1 MKPNKIEKIEMKD
14 ASEIADELGLKSGL
28 YLIIMKINELVDIVN
43 SLSKTRKGN

>member
-28 YLIIMKINELVDIVN
+28 YLIMTIVISIFVIVSQYSN
-43 SLSKTRKGN
+43 